1 VADFGVYG
9 TLLVS
14 QLRSQASYRL
24 SFGMDVVGSAAVALA
39 DLVEIYVVFANVPVF
54 GGLDYPSVLLV
65 FAIAQLAFGLANIV
79 TGNLDEVP
87 RLVRSGTLDV
97 LLLRPLP
104 VLGQLLAAEIML
116 KRVGRVVVAGVLL
129 AVALSRLTVD
139 WTPARVWLLASAP
152 LSGAAIFAAT
162 FVLAGAA
169 QFWLLD
175 GAELT
180 NSLTYG
186 SSYAATIPASVMTL
200 PLRIVFGYVLPAA
213 FIGYLPT
220 IELLGEPGPPW
231 LPAELAWWAPV
242 AAAASWIVALICW
255 RHGLRHYSGGG
266 G

>member
-1 VADFGVYG
+1 VGEAGVYG
-9 TLLVS
+9 TLLMS

-39 DLVEIYVVFANVPVF
+39 DLVEIYVVFANIPVF
-54 GGLDYPSVLLV
+54 GGLDYPAVLLV
-65 FAIAQLAFGLANIV
+65 FAIAQLAFGLANVI

-104 VLGQLLAAEIML
+104 VLGQLLVAEVML
-116 KRVGRVVVAGVLL
+116 KRVGRVAVAGALL
-129 AVALSRLTVD
+129 AFALTRLTVE
-139 WTPARVWLLASAP
+139 WSPARIWLLVSAP
-152 LSGAAIFAAT
+152 LCGAAIFAAA

-186 SSYAATIPASVMTL
+186 SSYAATIPASVMSL
-200 PLRIVFGYVLPAA
+200 PLRVLFGFVLPAA
-213 FIGYLPT
+213 FVGYLPT
-220 IELLGEPGPPW
+220 IELLGQPGPPW
-231 LPAELAWWAPV
+231 LPAGLAWWAPV
-242 AAAASWIVALICW
+242 AAAVSWTLALLCW
-255 RHGLRHYSGGG
+255 RQGLRHYSGGG